1 MDSDSQSIGTPP
13 SLNRRRSVSL
23 GPVPFRYGASPFRW
37 GAVLRLFG
45 MVTIGVALSE
55 AVALGIGIV
64 GHDSGSRA
72 LAEGC
77 LLAGTVGTL
86 LLIIFRSAG
95 DELKSREA
103 LFLVALIWL
112 GAGFFGALPFYF
124 SPYFPSLTDAVFE
137 CVSGFTTTGASILS
151 DVEAL
156 PPSLHFWRAFTHWIG
171 GLGIAVLMVAVL
183 PFLGSGGIAL
193 YRYEFSGASSEKL
206 KPRLAQTAFT
216 FWKIYTAMTIVGFI
230 ALMVLGMGPID
241 AICHTFGAIG
251 TGGFST
257 RGISVEAFNSV
268 GVEIVLILLMVA
280 GGINFTRHALALAG
294 RSFRSYLED
303 TETRYYFAFLFGA
316 TLLISLN
323 LVTEVPVHPLQGL
336 RQAAFQV
343 VSIMTATGF
352 SSCNFDVWPP
362 FSKALLVALMFIG
375 GCTGST
381 AGGLKVLR
389 ISLLFKTINQ
399 QLQQMVAPRKPRPIR
414 LNGVAVDNWVVRGM
428 IVTVFLGVV
437 VNLVATGLVCLT
449 GPDIV
454 TSFSGVT
461 ATMFNVGPG
470 LAGVGPYSNY
480 GHLTL
485 FAKWVLITVMI
496 AGRLEFF
503 GFLVVFTPVFWRR

>member
-1 MDSDSQSIGTPP
+1 
-13 SLNRRRSVSL
+13 
-23 GPVPFRYGASPFRW
+23 
-37 GAVLRLFG
+37 
-45 MVTIGVALSE
+45 MVAIGVSLSE
-55 AVALGIGIV
+55 AVALVIGLL
-64 GHDSGSRA
+64 GRDSGAMA

-77 LLAGTVGTL
+77 LVSGAFGGLLAIV
-86 LLIIFRSAG
+86 FRSAD
-95 DELKSREA
+95 DELKPREA
-103 LFLVALIWL
+103 LFLVSLIWL
-112 GAGFFGALPFYF
+112 GAGALGALPFYF

-156 PPSLHFWRAFTHWIG
+156 PPSLQFWRAFTHWIG

-183 PFLGSGGIAL
+183 PFLGTGGIAL

-216 FWKIYTAMTIVGFI
+216 FWKIYTAITIAGFV
-230 ALMVLGMGPID
+230 ALLVLGMGPVD

-294 RSFRSYLED
+294 GRFRSYLED

-316 TLLISLN
+316 TILITLNLATALSLN
-323 LVTEVPVHPLQGL
+323 PLQGM

-362 FSKALLVALMFIG
+362 FAKALLVALMFIG

-389 ISLLFKTINQ
+389 ISLMFKTIYQ
-399 QLQQMVAPRKPRPIR
+399 QLQQVVAPRKPRPIR
-414 LNGVAVDNWVVRGM
+414 LNGVAVDDRMVRGM
-428 IVTVFLGVV
+428 ITTVFLGVA
-437 VNLVATGLVCLT
+437 VNLVATALVCMT

-454 TSFSGVT
+454 TSFTGVT

-503 GFLVVFTPVFWRR
+503 GFMVVFTPAFWRR